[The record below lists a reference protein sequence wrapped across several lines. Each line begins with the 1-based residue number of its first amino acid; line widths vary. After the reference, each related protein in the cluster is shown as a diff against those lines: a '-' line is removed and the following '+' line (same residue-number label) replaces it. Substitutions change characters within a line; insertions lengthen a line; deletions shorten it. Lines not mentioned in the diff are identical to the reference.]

1 MIFQQ
6 FLVTKT
12 LLSHTFH
19 NINMVK
25 VSIVKR
31 SMCATNQ
38 LWFKCFKFCGLID
51 KRTVLLMSFLNVIS
65 TLLMNYIKQKSNL
78 STVTLN
84 VTTEGWFLR
93 PGTR

>member
-31 SMCATNQ
+31 SLCATNQ
-38 LWFKCFKFCGLID
+38 LWFKCFKFW
-51 KRTVLLMSFLNVIS
+51 TVLLMSFLNVIS
-65 TLLMNYIKQKSNL
+65 TLLMNYINQESNL